1 LNKLTYLLQICYRD
15 GGRILPAYEPQN
27 VSKWAWPGSRD
38 PISKFWYSLYNWHNI
53 KGELQV
59 Y

>member
-1 LNKLTYLLQICYRD
+1 MTTLTTA
-15 GGRILPAYEPQN
+15 P
-27 VSKWAWPGSRD
+27 KWAWPGTRD
-38 PISKFWYSLYNWHNI
+38 PISKFWDPPYNGQNI